1 MNTDELSTLTAD
13 PIQVLGVSFY
23 FDALTKEKGRE
34 HGINVVEFYG
44 LGRGGVL
51 GNVDTSVVVDAFT
64 FFDPSSID
72 YFWTSAKEKAD
83 PVAVAASHVD
93 AAYAFADRTF
103 GAIDPALLARF
114 GAAARKAAEA
124 EPRGVCPLVDGYL
137 KYPAPS
143 DPVHAAYLG
152 TILLRELR
160 GGVHIHA
167 VKEVG
172 LDAVTACYLQDPTV
186 FTLHGYKEDATPN
199 VTEDLEAK
207 KRRAE
212 ELTSEMVARCFDAL
226 SEEERLAVAEGTRLM
241 FNALQNPVPVAR

>member
-1 MNTDELSTLTAD
+1 MNTDELSALTAD
-13 PIQVLGVSFY
+13 PLQVLGMSFY
-23 FDALTKEKGRE
+23 FDPLTKEKGRE

-44 LGRGGVL
+44 LGRAGVL
-51 GNVDTSVVVDAFT
+51 GDVDTDVVVDAFT

-83 PVAVAASHVD
+83 PVTVAASHVD

-103 GAIDPALLARF
+103 GAIDPALLANF
-114 GAAARKAAEA
+114 GAAARKTAEA

-137 KYPAPS
+137 QYPAPS

-167 VKEVG
+167 VKEAG
-172 LDAVTACYLQDPTV
+172 LDPLTACYLQDPTV
-186 FTLHGYKEDATPN
+186 FTLHGYKEDATPE
-199 VTEDLEAK
+199 VTADLEAK

-212 ELTSEMVARCFDAL
+212 ELTTEMMARCFDVL
-226 SEEERLAVAEGTRLM
+226 SDEERQAVAEGATLM
-241 FNALQNPVPVAR
+241 FRAIDNPVPVAR

>member
-1 MNTDELSTLTAD
+1 MNAPELSSYTAD
-13 PIQVLGVSFY
+13 PIQVLGMSFY
-23 FDALTKEKGRE
+23 FDPLTKEKGRE

-44 LGRGGVL
+44 LGRAGVL
-51 GNVDTSVVVDAFT
+51 GDADTSVVTEAFT

-72 YFWTSAKEKAD
+72 YFWTHAKAKAD
-83 PVAVAASHVD
+83 PVVVAAAHVD

-103 GAIDPALLARF
+103 GAIDTTVLASF

-137 KYPAPS
+137 RYPAPS

-167 VKEVG
+167 VNEAG
-172 LDAVTACYLQDPTV
+172 LDPVEACYLQDPMV
-186 FTLHGYKEDATPN
+186 FTLHGYQEDATPE
-199 VTEDLEAK
+199 VTADLEGK

-212 ELTSEMVARCFDAL
+212 ELTDEAVAGCFEVL
-226 SEEERLAVAEGTRLM
+226 SDEERDAVAQGTKLM
-241 FNALQNPVPVAR
+241 FDALQNPVPVAR